1 MKNRKINIGF
11 FISDDGYGHAV
22 RQSSI
27 IDELLKVDKNKNLH
41 IHVYANKILNNIK
54 KKFAKKIKYQKF
66 DNIIQ
71 TKKNLDGSLSKV
83 GTKKIFKIWKKNK
96 KKLINKVK
104 LKIQNYD
111 LVITDSVPHV
121 FDAAKELNI
130 TSLNISHY
138 TWDWFYLKTFK
149 KDKLYK
155 ELLKSYSKVDK
166 LIFPPLT
173 EPEILKT
180 YKNKI
185 HKINYIITD
194 SFAEGHFL
202 SSKKNKNLQCMI
214 MDNGSKVLS
223 TKISKIL
230 KYIKDFKNLDF
241 IICANF
247 FKKKQI
253 LDLSK
258 LKHCKVEKDLKKIHM
273 HIPYC
278 DFLIARGGFNTI
290 TESLILKKPTLL
302 YNETK
307 NKEVRGNIKHLKKK
321 GLSYP
326 IYKNFFTNKFKKN
339 IDFFVSKKLKKI
351 NKNFL
356 RYNFK
361 CNGSKQASKIIISCL
376 S

>member
-1 MKNRKINIGF
+1 MKNKKINIGF
-11 FISDDGYGHAV
+11 FISDDGYGHAI

-27 IDELLKVDKNKNLH
+27 IDELLKIDKKKN
-41 IHVYANKILNNIK
+41 IQVNVYGDKVLNKIRE
-54 KKFAKKIKYQKF
+54 KFYNKIKYHKF
-66 DNIIQ
+66 DNIIK

-83 GTKKIFKIWKKNK
+83 ETKKVFIKWKKNK
-96 KKLINKVK
+96 RKLINKVK
-104 LKIQNYD
+104 SKIKNCN
-111 LVITDSVPHV
+111 LIITDSVPHV

-130 TSLNISHY
+130 KSLNISHY
-138 TWDWFYLKTFK
+138 TWDWFYLKTFQ
-149 KDKLYK
+149 KDKVYK
-155 ELLKSYSKVDK
+155 DLFESYSKVNK

-173 EPEILKT
+173 EPELLKT
-180 YKNKI
+180 YKKKI

-194 SFAEGHFL
+194 SFVKGHFL

-253 LDLSK
+253 LDLK
-258 LKHCKVEKDLKKIHM
+258 RLKHCKVEKNLKKIHM

-290 TESLILKKPTLL
+290 TECLILKKPTML

-307 NKEVRGNIKHLKKK
+307 NKEVKGNIKHLIKK
-321 GLSYP
+321 GLTYP
-326 IYKNFFTNKFKKN
+326 IYKEFFTSRFKKKIN
-339 IDFFVSKKLKKI
+339 YFVSKKLKKI
-351 NKNFL
+351 NKNFS
-356 RYNFK
+356 RYDFK
-361 CNGSKQASKIIISCL
+361 GNGSKQACKIITSCL

>member
-1 MKNRKINIGF
+1 MKIKKINIGF

-27 IDELLKVDKNKNLH
+27 IDELLKIDDNKNLQ
-41 IHVYANKILNNIK
+41 IHVYANKILNRIK
-54 KKFAKKIKYQKF
+54 EKFAKKIKYQKF

-83 GTKKIFKIWKKNK
+83 ETKKIFKIWKKNK

-104 LKIQNYD
+104 SRIKNYD

-149 KDKLYK
+149 RDKLYK
-155 ELLKSYSKVDK
+155 ELSKSYSKVDK

-173 EPEILKT
+173 EPELLKI
-180 YKNKI
+180 YKKKI
-185 HKINYIITD
+185 QRINFIITD
-194 SFAEGHFL
+194 SFV
-202 SSKKNKNLQCMI
+202 KNKFLPFKKKKVLQCVI

-223 TKISKIL
+223 TKILKIL
-230 KYIKDFKNLDF
+230 RYIKDFKDLEF

-253 LDLSK
+253 MELTK
-258 LKHCKVEKDLKKIHM
+258 LKNCKVEKNLKKIHM
-273 HIPYC
+273 YIPYC

-302 YNETK
+302 YNEAN
-307 NKEVRGNIKHLKKK
+307 NKEVSGNIKQLKKK
-321 GLSYP
+321 GLTYP
-326 IYKNFFTNKFKKN
+326 IYKDFFTNKFKKN
-339 IDFFVSKKLKKI
+339 VDYFVLKKLKKI

-356 RYNFK
+356 RCNFK
-361 CNGSKQASKIIISCL
+361 GNGSKQASKIIISCL